1 MRRLGMQG
9 LLLGVLLF
17 FGAPAGESFIV
28 NVLHLWH
35 YGAPLSVILPGS
47 GSVSHMFTS
56 TLFTTGSKTEVTAAL
71 VKLPG
76 TPMSCTAPSSR

>member
-1 MRRLGMQG
+1 MHLYLLTRMRRLGMQG

-35 YGAPLSVILPGS
+35 YGAPLSHLP
-47 GSVSHMFTS
+47 
-56 TLFTTGSKTEVTAAL
+56 SKWHGIPFAYVYL
-71 VKLPG
+71 LLCNRV
-76 TPMSCTAPSSR
+76 

>member
-1 MRRLGMQG
+1 MQG

-35 YGAPLSVILPGS
+35 YGAPLTRVLLVSRSVLHLFVLASSTS
-47 GSVSHMFTS
+47 GF
-56 TLFTTGSKTEVTAAL
+56 
-71 VKLPG
+71 
-76 TPMSCTAPSSR
+76 